1 MQLGSGQ
8 SLAASSSQA
17 LPTPHGLRTR
27 GSAEDLAKEAEE
39 YKKLR
44 KAGKGGFANQVKNK
58 AKAVSDKMEE
68 LDSLKA
74 QLDKKPPHMLL
85 VLYDSNQNPRIPS
98 YT

>member
-1 MQLGSGQ
+1 M
-8 SLAASSSQA
+8 
-17 LPTPHGLRTR
+17 PHGLKTR